1 MGAIFLAKKNNKRR
15 RGRLRNSHKKR
26 QVTILLLQ
34 RDGRN
39 CHWCGQWMTWTM
51 AREGY
56 TTPQTDITIDHV
68 LSLND
73 GGGNDDDNLV
83 LSCRACNEAR
93 GLESQR
99 VALSERAT
107 SRGDRRPSRGRA
119 AVNPSPVTVG

>member
-1 MGAIFLAKKNNKRR
+1 
-15 RGRLRNSHKKR
+15 
-26 QVTILLLQ
+26 
-34 RDGRN
+34 
-39 CHWCGQWMTWTM
+39 M

-99 VALSERAT
+99 VALSERAI
-107 SRGDRRPSRGRA
+107 SRGDRRSAPWAG
-119 AVNPSPVTVG
+119 AVNPARVTIAQQR